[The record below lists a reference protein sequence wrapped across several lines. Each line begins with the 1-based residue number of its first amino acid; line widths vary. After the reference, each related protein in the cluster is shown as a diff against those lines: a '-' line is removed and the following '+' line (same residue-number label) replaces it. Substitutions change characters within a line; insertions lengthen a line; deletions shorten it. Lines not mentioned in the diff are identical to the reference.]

1 MDTLLIIDDEKSL
14 LDVLSLMFKKEGYE
28 VKTAA
33 SGAEALDILT
43 NKAVDLVI
51 TDIRMPHLSGMEIL
65 KYVKEN
71 QPETPVIVITAYG
84 SIQQAV
90 EALKA
95 GALDY
100 IVKPFDIEELKILVA
115 RGLER
120 KHLEL
125 ENLLLKKDLKDKYK
139 FENMIG
145 KSRLMQEIYVLIDK
159 VAGTDS
165 TVLITGESGT
175 GKEMAARAI
184 HNLSRRKDKPFVTI
198 NCAALP
204 ENLLESE
211 LFGHTKGSFTGA
223 ISDKKGMFEVAHKG
237 TLFLDE
243 IAEMSPW
250 TQVKLL
256 RALQEKKIR
265 RVGGTDE
272 IPVDVRLIAATNQDL
287 KRRIEEG
294 KFREDLY
301 YRLNVISFEMPPLR
315 KRTEDIPLLV
325 QHFLQK
331 YCQQMGKKM
340 KRLAPDVI
348 SLFEAYSWPGNI
360 RELENVIERIVAIE
374 DRETVTPAC
383 LPPEMISQV
392 NHNGRQVDLR
402 AGFNLN
408 EYLDD
413 IAKRY
418 IIKALELSGGK
429 IKDAAPKLGV
439 SYRTLRYLIN
449 KYGLK
454 PRVSDLGGEEE
465 GEELNGNG
473 LAAGDEPPVSV
484 MDNGRAA
491 VKETERGRS
500 R

>member
-14 LDVLSLMFKKEGYE
+14 LEVLSMVFKKEGYE
-28 VKTAA
+28 VKAAA
-33 SGAEALDILT
+33 SGAEALEIL
-43 NKAVDLVI
+43 NSNSVDLVI
-51 TDIRMPHLSGMEIL
+51 TDIRMPHISGMEIL
-65 KYVKEN
+65 QYVKGN
-71 QPETPVIVITAYG
+71 MPEVPVIVITAYG

-100 IVKPFDIEELKILVA
+100 IVKPFDVEELKILVA

-120 KHLEL
+120 KHLEQ
-125 ENLLLKKDLKDKYK
+125 ENLLLKKDLKEK
-139 FENMIG
+139 FRFEDMIG
-145 KSRLMQEIYVLIDK
+145 KSRLMQEIYVLIEK
-159 VAGTDS
+159 VASTDS

-184 HNLSRRKDKPFVTI
+184 HNLSRRRDKPFVTI

-204 ENLLESE
+204 ESLLESE

-223 ISDKKGMFEVAHKG
+223 VSDKKGMFEVAHKG

-243 IAEMSPW
+243 IGEMSPW

-256 RALQEKKIR
+256 RALQERKIR
-265 RVGGTDE
+265 RVGGTEE
-272 IPVDVRLIAATNQDL
+272 IPIDVRVIAATNQDL
-287 KRRIEEG
+287 KKRIEEG

-315 KRTEDIPLLV
+315 KRVEDIPLLV

-340 KRLAPDVI
+340 KRLAPEVMGI
-348 SLFEAYSWPGNI
+348 FEVYTWPGNI

-374 DRETVTPAC
+374 DRETITSAC
-383 LPPEMISQV
+383 LPPEMV
-392 NHNGRQVDLR
+392 GMARKDEKRVELEPN
-402 AGFNLN
+402 FNLN
-408 EYLDD
+408 DYLDS

-418 IIKALELSGGK
+418 ILKALDMSGGRLK
-429 IKDAAPKLGV
+429 KAAPLLGV
-439 SYRTLRYLIN
+439 SYRTLRYLVD

-454 PRVSDLGGEEE
+454 AKEEPGEV
-465 GEELNGNG
+465 G
-473 LAAGDEPPVSV
+473 AD
-484 MDNGRAA
+484 
-491 VKETERGRS
+491 
-500 R
+500 